1 MCEVC
6 GTYFETRRGLSSH
19 ARLHLRQL
27 GVAVSDNSGAPIDL
41 LYQLI
46 QDRDGSMHPLKP
58 IYSSPKKS
66 KGSGTL
72 ISQKESPL
80 GGRVKVMTTPQ
91 NNISQVA
98 PGPTARKG
106 TVLAKPLQSSM
117 SSFLT
122 AGKTPSP
129 SGGAS
134 LASAK
139 PAWAPQ
145 ETDAPLTLAMDTN
158 DEVHVCQ
165 LCGAW
170 YESRKGLAS
179 HCRAHLRQF
188 GITENTETK
197 GGPIE
202 FLYQIMEA
210 EDLQPIASE
219 GLNVYNPSM
228 SSNSNKRPSG
238 SGSSTSPARHKGS
251 PSSSLHQPPSSK
263 RPKPSA
269 SEGTAPQ
276 DHRLSKGEFTC
287 VLCGEEFENR
297 KGLASHSRSHLRQLG
312 VTDLL
317 GKASAIDTVQQ
328 LVSSGV
334 LAAAASAR
342 PSNNTTT
349 TKTPS
354 QSPAPARSPARSPAN
369 AHLSPLASSH
379 NPRPKAKKGSTLV
392 YPKPEPLE
400 MEMDVGFSSPL
411 GGYSSSNGS
420 QGSQK
425 WPNSAGN
432 GQSFNSGSD
441 QELMITCEFCGQFFD
456 SRKALSCHARSHLRQ
471 LGVMWSVNESP
482 IDLLRDIL
490 LKEGSATATQVKR
503 EPSSTHSSASPAWAN
518 HRRFSEPSWAPQGS
532 KRTFTPPLDY
542 SLNDKPSP
550 DKNGSSQSGDACC
563 ELCGFDFENRTALA
577 SHARAHLR
585 QLGVKEWRV
594 EGVKASPIEL
604 LSAWI
609 QRQPRKAAEIHRQYR
624 DGDLNIR
631 FKRKAP
637 SHSPATDSGFFP
649 SGAQRTAAAGLQ
661 LGRRAG
667 REVARVAGGLS
678 RTAQG
683 QRSQGETG
691 HSSHHH
697 HTVAH
702 TQSQGA
708 RGDFNHIR
716 SPRAP
721 PILSVPGF
729 ERRVPKHTAHTEG
742 AEVDGSSQ
750 QPSRSGN
757 IPSLVP
763 RPPSTPLVKQV
774 GKEYTLKCRFCEAVF
789 HGSQSVQEDW
799 IRHLQQHI
807 LDLRFNKASPPTTPG
822 PERPLVP
829 GIEPSAI
836 PPTTTPVFLAPLAV

>member
-1 MCEVC
+1 MENTKEEAPAPVMCEVC

-46 QDRDGSMHPLKP
+46 QDRDGSMHPPKP
-58 IYSSPKKS
+58 VYSSPKKL

-80 GGRVKVMTTPQ
+80 GGRVKVVTTPQ
-91 NNISQVA
+91 NNISKV
-98 PGPTARKG
+98 ARKG
-106 TVLAKPLQSSM
+106 TVLAKPRQSSM

-210 EDLQPIASE
+210 EDLQPIASD

-228 SSNSNKRPSG
+228 SSNSNKQPSG
-238 SGSSTSPARHKGS
+238 SGSSTSPARHKRS
-251 PSSSLHQPPSSK
+251 PSSLHQPSSNK
-263 RPKPSA
+263 RPKPST
-269 SEGTAPQ
+269 SERT
-276 DHRLSKGEFTC
+276 FTC

-334 LAAAASAR
+334 LAAAASVR
-342 PSNNTTT
+342 PSNTT

-354 QSPAPARSPARSPAN
+354 QSPAPAWSPARSPAN

-379 NPRPKAKKGSTLV
+379 NPRSKAKKGSTLV

-400 MEMDVGFSSPL
+400 MELDVGFSSPL

-420 QGSQK
+420 PGSQK
-425 WPNSAGN
+425 LAKN
-432 GQSFNSGSD
+432 D

-490 LKEGSATATQVKR
+490 LKEGCATATQVSVSQPIQIFKNASR
-503 EPSSTHSSASPAWAN
+503 NIYHVKNFNCQTSVFNPPSFSLLPA
-518 HRRFSEPSWAPQGS
+518 
-532 KRTFTPPLDY
+532 
-542 SLNDKPSP
+542 
-550 DKNGSSQSGDACC
+550 GDACC

-585 QLGVKEWRV
+585 QLGVKEWRA

-631 FKRKAP
+631 FKVSVTSSITNWVVRALKGWTRLRAVSSTP
-637 SHSPATDSGFFP
+637 HKNSPY
-649 SGAQRTAAAGLQ
+649 
-661 LGRRAG
+661 
-667 REVARVAGGLS
+667 S
-678 RTAQG
+678 RSKVT
-683 QRSQGETG
+683 
-691 HSSHHH
+691 
-697 HTVAH
+697 
-702 TQSQGA
+702 
-708 RGDFNHIR
+708 
-716 SPRAP
+716 
-721 PILSVPGF
+721 GF

-742 AEVDGSSQ
+742 AEGDGGSQ
-750 QPSRSGN
+750 QPPRSGN

-799 IRHLQQHI
+799 IRHLQKHI
-807 LDLRFNKASPPTTPG
+807 LDLRFNKACPSPD

-829 GIEPSAI
+829 GIEPSAT
-836 PPTTTPVFLAPLAV
+836 PTTTTPVLLAPLAV

>member
-1 MCEVC
+1 MENTKEEAPAPVMCEVC

-46 QDRDGSMHPLKP
+46 QDRDGSMHPPKP
-58 IYSSPKKS
+58 VYSSPKKT

-80 GGRVKVMTTPQ
+80 GGRVKVVTTPQ
-91 NNISQVA
+91 NNISKV
-98 PGPTARKG
+98 ARKG
-106 TVLAKPLQSSM
+106 TVLAKPRQSSM

-251 PSSSLHQPPSSK
+251 PSSSLHQPPSNK

-276 DHRLSKGEFTC
+276 DHRLSTGEFTC

-334 LAAAASAR
+334 LAAAASVR
-342 PSNNTTT
+342 PSNTT

-354 QSPAPARSPARSPAN
+354 QSPATARSPARSSAN

-379 NPRPKAKKGSTLV
+379 NPRSKAKKGSTLV

-400 MEMDVGFSSPL
+400 MELDVGFSSPL

-425 WPNSAGN
+425 WAKN

-503 EPSSTHSSASPAWAN
+503 EPSSSHSSADPAWAN
-518 HRRFSEPSWAPQGS
+518 HRRSSEPSWAPQGS

-550 DKNGSSQSGDACC
+550 DKNGSSQSAGDACC

-585 QLGVKEWRV
+585 QLGVKEWRA

-609 QRQPRKAAEIHRQYR
+609 RRQPRKAAEIHRQYR
-624 DGDLNIR
+624 DGDRNIR
-631 FKRKAP
+631 FKRNAP
-637 SHSPATDSGFFP
+637 SHSPSTNSSSFP
-649 SGAQRTAAAGLQ
+649 SGAQRAVG

-667 REVARVAGGLS
+667 REVARVAGGSS
-678 RTAQG
+678 RAAQG

-691 HSSHHH
+691 HSSYHH
-697 HTVAH
+697 HTVTH
-702 TQSQGA
+702 TQSQGS
-708 RGDFNHIR
+708 RGDFNHIH
-716 SPRAP
+716 SPR
-721 PILSVPGF
+721 GF

-742 AEVDGSSQ
+742 AEGDGGSQ
-750 QPSRSGN
+750 QPPRSGN

-799 IRHLQQHI
+799 IRHLQKHI
-807 LDLRFNKASPPTTPG
+807 LDLRFNKACPPPD

-829 GIEPSAI
+829 GIEPSAT
-836 PPTTTPVFLAPLAV
+836 TTTPVLLAPLVV

>member
-1 MCEVC
+1 MSLDLQSHSYFFLCTTSSLPSSLFFPSSSLFFPSSFSLSFHSAPAPVMCEVC

-46 QDRDGSMHPLKP
+46 QDRDGSMHPPKP
-58 IYSSPKKS
+58 VYSSPKKP

-80 GGRVKVMTTPQ
+80 GGRVKVVTTPQ
-91 NNISQVA
+91 NNISKV
-98 PGPTARKG
+98 ARKG
-106 TVLAKPLQSSM
+106 TVLTKPRQSSI

-228 SSNSNKRPSG
+228 SSNTNKRPSG
-238 SGSSTSPARHKGS
+238 SGLSTSPARHKES
-251 PSSSLHQPPSSK
+251 PSSLHQPPSNK

-276 DHRLSKGEFTC
+276 DRLSTGEFQVIFKWAICDWYIHLFVILKGCEFTC

-334 LAAAASAR
+334 LAAAASVR
-342 PSNNTTT
+342 PSNST

-354 QSPAPARSPARSPAN
+354 QSPAWSPARSPAN

-379 NPRPKAKKGSTLV
+379 NPRSKAKKGSTLV

-400 MEMDVGFSSPL
+400 MALDVGFSSPL

-425 WPNSAGN
+425 WAKN
-432 GQSFNSGSD
+432 D

-490 LKEGSATATQVKR
+490 LKEGSATATQV
-503 EPSSTHSSASPAWAN
+503 SACMCAVQLAMEVRSISHHVLPTCCA
-518 HRRFSEPSWAPQGS
+518 
-532 KRTFTPPLDY
+532 
-542 SLNDKPSP
+542 
-550 DKNGSSQSGDACC
+550 GDACC

-585 QLGVKEWRV
+585 QLGVKEWRA
-594 EGVKASPIEL
+594 EGVKASPMEL

-609 QRQPRKAAEIHRQYR
+609 QRRPRQAAEIHRQYR
-624 DGDLNIR
+624 NGDLNIR
-631 FKRKAP
+631 FKAKERP
-637 SHSPATDSGFFP
+637 VPLSLHRLRLLPLGSPEGCGA
-649 SGAQRTAAAGLQ
+649 GAQGRPRGGQ
-661 LGRRAG
+661 GRRG
-667 REVARVAGGLS
+667 FVQDSSSSKVTGGDGTLVIS
-678 RTAQG
+678 PSYR
-683 QRSQGETG
+683 
-691 HSSHHH
+691 HSY
-697 HTVAH
+697 A
-702 TQSQGA
+702 
-708 RGDFNHIR
+708 
-716 SPRAP
+716 
-721 PILSVPGF
+721 VPGGF
-729 ERRVPKHTAHTEG
+729 ERRVPKHSTHTEG
-742 AEVDGSSQ
+742 AEGDCGSQ
-750 QPSRSGN
+750 QPPRSGN

-799 IRHLQQHI
+799 IRHLQKHI
-807 LDLRFNKASPPTTPG
+807 LDLRFNKACPSPD

-829 GIEPSAI
+829 GIEPSAT
-836 PPTTTPVFLAPLAV
+836 PTTTTPVLLAPLVV

>member
-1 MCEVC
+1 ASDSESPAPVMCEVC

-46 QDRDGSMHPLKP
+46 QDRDGSMHPPKP
-58 IYSSPKKS
+58 VYSSPKKP

-80 GGRVKVMTTPQ
+80 GGRVKVVTTPQ
-91 NNISQVA
+91 NNISKV
-98 PGPTARKG
+98 ARKG
-106 TVLAKPLQSSM
+106 TVLAKPRQSSM

-251 PSSSLHQPPSSK
+251 PSSSLHQPPSNK

-269 SEGTAPQ
+269 SEGT
-276 DHRLSKGEFTC
+276 FTC

-334 LAAAASAR
+334 LAAAASVR
-342 PSNNTTT
+342 PSNTT

-379 NPRPKAKKGSTLV
+379 NPRSKAKKGSTLV

-400 MEMDVGFSSPL
+400 MEHVKGQIPPSFPFPSP
-411 GGYSSSNGS
+411 
-420 QGSQK
+420 
-425 WPNSAGN
+425 
-432 GQSFNSGSD
+432 GSD

-490 LKEGSATATQVKR
+490 LKEGSATATQV
-503 EPSSTHSSASPAWAN
+503 SALG
-518 HRRFSEPSWAPQGS
+518 APVPLAE
-532 KRTFTPPLDY
+532 RTVYDL
-542 SLNDKPSP
+542 
-550 DKNGSSQSGDACC
+550 GAGEACC

-585 QLGVKEWRV
+585 QLGVKEWRA

-624 DGDLNIR
+624 DGDRNIR
-631 FKRKAP
+631 FKVSVISSITNRLLP
-637 SHSPATDSGFFP
+637 LGSPEGCGA
-649 SGAQRTAAAGLQ
+649 GAQGGPRGGQGRWGFVQGSSRSKVTGGDRTLVISPSY
-661 LGRRAG
+661 R
-667 REVARVAGGLS
+667 
-678 RTAQG
+678 
-683 QRSQGETG
+683 
-691 HSSHHH
+691 HSY
-697 HTVAH
+697 A
-702 TQSQGA
+702 
-708 RGDFNHIR
+708 
-716 SPRAP
+716 
-721 PILSVPGF
+721 VPGGF

-742 AEVDGSSQ
+742 AEGDGGSQ
-750 QPSRSGN
+750 QPPRSGN

-799 IRHLQQHI
+799 IRHLQKHI
-807 LDLRFNKASPPTTPG
+807 LDLRFNKACPPPD

-829 GIEPSAI
+829 
-836 PPTTTPVFLAPLAV
+836 AVSLSSC

>member
-1 MCEVC
+1 MENTKEAAPSPVMCEVC

-117 SSFLT
+117 SSFPT

-238 SGSSTSPARHKGS
+238 SG
-251 PSSSLHQPPSSK
+251 
-263 RPKPSA
+263 
-269 SEGTAPQ
+269 
-276 DHRLSKGEFTC
+276 EFTC

-334 LAAAASAR
+334 LAAAASAQ

-354 QSPAPARSPARSPAN
+354 QSPARSPAN

-432 GQSFNSGSD
+432 GH
-441 QELMITCEFCGQFFD
+441 
-456 SRKALSCHARSHLRQ
+456 RKALSCHARSHLRQ

-503 EPSSTHSSASPAWAN
+503 EPASTHSSASPAWAN

-550 DKNGSSQSGDACC
+550 DKNGSSQSAGDACC

-609 QRQPRKAAEIHRQYR
+609 QRQPRKAAEIHRQ
-624 DGDLNIR
+624 
-631 FKRKAP
+631 KAP

-716 SPRAP
+716 SPR
-721 PILSVPGF
+721 GF

-807 LDLRFNKASPPTTPG
+807 LDLRFNKASPPPTPG

>member
-1 MCEVC
+1 MENTKEDGKNKEEKRRSPAPVMCEVC

-46 QDRDGSMHPLKP
+46 QDRDGSMHPPKP
-58 IYSSPKKS
+58 VYSSPKKP

-72 ISQKESPL
+72 ISQKETPL
-80 GGRVKVMTTPQ
+80 GGRVKVVTTPQ
-91 NNISQVA
+91 NNISKV
-98 PGPTARKG
+98 ARKG
-106 TVLAKPLQSSM
+106 TVLAKPRQSSM

-219 GLNVYNPSM
+219 GLNVYNPAM

-251 PSSSLHQPPSSK
+251 PPPSSLHQSPSNK
-263 RPKPSA
+263 RPKPS
-269 SEGTAPQ
+269 GC
-276 DHRLSKGEFTC
+276 HNSKNRTRKFTC

-334 LAAAASAR
+334 LAAASSVR
-342 PSNNTTT
+342 PSNTT

-379 NPRPKAKKGSTLV
+379 NPRSKAKKGSTLV

-400 MEMDVGFSSPL
+400 MELDVGFSSPL

-425 WPNSAGN
+425 LAKN
-432 GQSFNSGSD
+432 D

-482 IDLLRDIL
+482 IDLLRVIL
-490 LKEGSATATQVKR
+490 LKEGSATATQVSACLCAVQLAMEASTFKHLFSTPP
-503 EPSSTHSSASPAWAN
+503 PSSSLLPA
-518 HRRFSEPSWAPQGS
+518 
-532 KRTFTPPLDY
+532 
-542 SLNDKPSP
+542 
-550 DKNGSSQSGDACC
+550 GDACC

-585 QLGVKEWRV
+585 QLGVKEWRA

-631 FKRKAP
+631 FKV
-637 SHSPATDSGFFP
+637 SVTSSITNWVVPALNADSRGISDHIP
-649 SGAQRTAAAGLQ
+649 QVRDGNRLKRTLILNPLPTGL
-661 LGRRAG
+661 
-667 REVARVAGGLS
+667 
-678 RTAQG
+678 
-683 QRSQGETG
+683 
-691 HSSHHH
+691 
-697 HTVAH
+697 
-702 TQSQGA
+702 
-708 RGDFNHIR
+708 
-716 SPRAP
+716 
-721 PILSVPGF
+721 PGF

-742 AEVDGSSQ
+742 AEGDGSSQ
-750 QPSRSGN
+750 QPPRSGN

-799 IRHLQQHI
+799 IRHLQKHI
-807 LDLRFNKASPPTTPG
+807 LDLRINKACPPPD
-822 PERPLVP
+822 PERPL
-829 GIEPSAI
+829 SC
-836 PPTTTPVFLAPLAV
+836 PPAVSHSSC

>member
-1 MCEVC
+1 MENTKEEAPAPVMCEVC

-46 QDRDGSMHPLKP
+46 QDRDGSMHPPKP
-58 IYSSPKKS
+58 VYSSPKKP

-80 GGRVKVMTTPQ
+80 GGRVKVVTTPQ
-91 NNISQVA
+91 NNISKV
-98 PGPTARKG
+98 ARKG
-106 TVLAKPLQSSM
+106 TVLAKPRQSSM

-251 PSSSLHQPPSSK
+251 PSSSLHQPPSNK

-276 DHRLSKGEFTC
+276 DHRLSTGEFTC

-334 LAAAASAR
+334 LAAAASVR
-342 PSNNTTT
+342 PSNTT

-379 NPRPKAKKGSTLV
+379 NPRSKAKKGSTLV

-400 MEMDVGFSSPL
+400 MELDVGFSSPL
-411 GGYSSSNGS
+411 GG
-420 QGSQK
+420 
-425 WPNSAGN
+425 
-432 GQSFNSGSD
+432 
-441 QELMITCEFCGQFFD
+441 
-456 SRKALSCHARSHLRQ
+456 
-471 LGVMWSVNESP
+471 
-482 IDLLRDIL
+482 
-490 LKEGSATATQVKR
+490 
-503 EPSSTHSSASPAWAN
+503 
-518 HRRFSEPSWAPQGS
+518 
-532 KRTFTPPLDY
+532 
-542 SLNDKPSP
+542 
-550 DKNGSSQSGDACC
+550 
-563 ELCGFDFENRTALA
+563 
-577 SHARAHLR
+577 
-585 QLGVKEWRV
+585 
-594 EGVKASPIEL
+594 
-604 LSAWI
+604 
-609 QRQPRKAAEIHRQYR
+609 
-624 DGDLNIR
+624 
-631 FKRKAP
+631 
-637 SHSPATDSGFFP
+637 
-649 SGAQRTAAAGLQ
+649 TAAVMDL
-661 LGRRAG
+661 
-667 REVARVAGGLS
+667 RVL
-678 RTAQG
+678 
-683 QRSQGETG
+683 
-691 HSSHHH
+691 
-697 HTVAH
+697 
-702 TQSQGA
+702 
-708 RGDFNHIR
+708 
-716 SPRAP
+716 
-721 PILSVPGF
+721 
-729 ERRVPKHTAHTEG
+729 
-742 AEVDGSSQ
+742 
-750 QPSRSGN
+750 RSGPKMV
-757 IPSLVP
+757 IPLTLVQT
-763 RPPSTPLVKQV
+763 RS
-774 GKEYTLKCRFCEAVF
+774 
-789 HGSQSVQEDW
+789 S
-799 IRHLQQHI
+799 
-807 LDLRFNKASPPTTPG
+807 
-822 PERPLVP
+822 
-829 GIEPSAI
+829 
-836 PPTTTPVFLAPLAV
+836 

>member
-1 MCEVC
+1 ASDSESPAPVICEVC

-46 QDRDGSMHPLKP
+46 QDRDGSMHPPKP
-58 IYSSPKKS
+58 VYSSPKKP

-72 ISQKESPL
+72 ISQKESAL
-80 GGRVKVMTTPQ
+80 GGRVKVVTTPQ
-91 NNISQVA
+91 NNISKV
-98 PGPTARKG
+98 ARKG
-106 TVLAKPLQSSM
+106 TVLAKPRQSSI

-251 PSSSLHQPPSSK
+251 PSSSLHQPPSNK

-269 SEGTAPQ
+269 SEGTN
-276 DHRLSKGEFTC
+276 RTRKFTC

-334 LAAAASAR
+334 LAAAASVR
-342 PSNNTTT
+342 PSNTT

-354 QSPAPARSPARSPAN
+354 RSPAN

-379 NPRPKAKKGSTLV
+379 NPRSKAKKGSTLV

-400 MEMDVGFSSPL
+400 MELDVGFSSPL

-425 WPNSAGN
+425 WAKN
-432 GQSFNSGSD
+432 D

-490 LKEGSATATQVKR
+490 LKEGSATATQV
-503 EPSSTHSSASPAWAN
+503 SVCMCAV
-518 HRRFSEPSWAPQGS
+518 QLV
-532 KRTFTPPLDY
+532 TPGCCL
-542 SLNDKPSP
+542 LGRVAKKKPYFRL
-550 DKNGSSQSGDACC
+550 ACC

-585 QLGVKEWRV
+585 QLGVKEWRA

-624 DGDLNIR
+624 DGDRNIR
-631 FKRKAP
+631 FKV
-637 SHSPATDSGFFP
+637 SVTSSITNWVV
-649 SGAQRTAAAGLQ
+649 
-661 LGRRAG
+661 RALN
-667 REVARVAGGLS
+667 ADWA
-678 RTAQG
+678 AQG
-683 QRSQGETG
+683 QRSQGEMG
-691 HSSHHH
+691 HSSYHH
-697 HTVAH
+697 HTVTH

-716 SPRAP
+716 SPR
-721 PILSVPGF
+721 GF

-742 AEVDGSSQ
+742 PEGDGGSQ
-750 QPSRSGN
+750 QPPRSGN

-799 IRHLQQHI
+799 IRHLQKHI
-807 LDLRFNKASPPTTPG
+807 LDLRFNKACPPPD

-829 GIEPSAI
+829 GIEPSAT
-836 PPTTTPVFLAPLAV
+836 TTTPVLLAPLVV